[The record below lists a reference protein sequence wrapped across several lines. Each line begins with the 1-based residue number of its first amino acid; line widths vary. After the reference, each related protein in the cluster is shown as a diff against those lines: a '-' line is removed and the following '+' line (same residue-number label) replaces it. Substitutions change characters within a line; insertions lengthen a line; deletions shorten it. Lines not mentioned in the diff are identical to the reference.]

1 MKEIIYPTHL
11 QEPVRNHRVYAR
23 GNTLI
28 ITPPPPPDIDTPG
41 GGNPPPPPPPPPP
54 PDPTPSDP
62 PPVIDPPPTLLRRT
76 VDTNKYDYDLSLYIN
91 YAYANLDFDSV
102 TLSSTTM
109 SDLVGNQLRAIADS
123 MPPYDVS
130 KSAGYVRTT
139 GTSTYFD
146 VSLLT
151 GGTASVLYSN
161 ESPTDYLSTFD
172 RTCRELMD
180 SRSTV
185 RNEPLRFTYGKAVT
199 WVGTVN
205 GKEEPKKTIR
215 YASTVSSDFRV
226 NKLLINEVTGLIR
239 GRVISGLP
247 ASANSSVTIQLVSE
261 WDETKN
267 KYGILTLAVQDPG
280 MQWSKDY
287 YLGIACERLVR
298 NGESEIYLSA
308 IDKDGY
314 VTLPNGTKTLFNE
327 YLDQQYGM
335 YQYRYDKGI
344 KSNVEIEIIADN
356 DNPLDSYSKQL
367 AGQRIIAYRYIAY

>member
-1 MKEIIYPTHL
+1 
-11 QEPVRNHRVYAR
+11 
-23 GNTLI
+23 
-28 ITPPPPPDIDTPG
+28 
-41 GGNPPPPPPPPPP
+41 
-54 PDPTPSDP
+54 
-62 PPVIDPPPTLLRRT
+62 
-76 VDTNKYDYDLSLYIN
+76 
-91 YAYANLDFDSV
+91 
-102 TLSSTTM
+102 
-109 SDLVGNQLRAIADS
+109 
-123 MPPYDVS
+123 
-130 KSAGYVRTT
+130 
-139 GTSTYFD
+139 
-146 VSLLT
+146 
-151 GGTASVLYSN
+151 
-161 ESPTDYLSTFD
+161 
-172 RTCRELMD
+172 MD

-239 GRVISGLP
+239 ARVISGLP

-280 MQWSKDY
+280 IQWSKDY

-344 KSNVEIEIIADN
+344 RSDVEIEIIADN